1 MNLSKIIND
10 PIFIILMT
18 NFFLSLLAN
27 IITDITGIKMLFTI
41 GTIAGGITYH
51 QILRWQKM
59 QDEKEKSEI
68 RR

>member
-41 GTIAGGITYH
+41 GAIAGGITYH
-51 QILRWQKM
+51 QILRWQKI